1 MYFLH
6 THWHVVMPDPRST
19 SIPILLNKVV
29 QDEWVG
35 GGVVVVGA
43 GSLIVLRVRPRRY
56 KCERVH

>member
-1 MYFLH
+1 
-6 THWHVVMPDPRST
+6 MPDPRST